1 MGGTVG
7 FINVSRSNKYTCRVT
22 KNCAFK
28 LLYDLE
34 NSLHYYPENPGNYTS
49 PTGDS
54 RFQNF
59 PGVACPRTPL
69 DGSRLRREIAP
80 PQLQSPRAATAK
92 ITLNIFTQFIS
103 SKFSTSSHCEKKYA
117 NISIIIVMGFVYV
130 FCYLKTL
137 LKLSNLLVL
146 Q

>member
-1 MGGTVG
+1 MYPGLTNTRVELRKIVRSSCFMILRIH
-7 FINVSRSNKYTCRVT
+7 FITTRKI
-22 KNCAFK
+22 
-28 LLYDLE
+28 
-34 NSLHYYPENPGNYTS
+34 
-49 PTGDS
+49 
-54 RFQNF
+54 Q
-59 PGVACPRTPL
+59 
-69 DGSRLRREIAP
+69 EIALQGFQISKFSWGSMPPDPPKWLAPSARDCSP
-80 PQLQSPRAATAK
+80 PQLQSPGAATAK